1 MQVITKHYVEEF
13 FPVNPDRGSQFESL
27 VRTISEREPL
37 KIYDNLVSY
46 FRFFDITEAIL
57 DDGEVLC
64 GQRKNYSCT
73 YYCGKRLNRNEIS
86 ELGTFWENFCI
97 EKGINS
103 VIKCYNGSLI
113 TNPSEGSITIDEL
126 QESKKHSISELDH
139 DVIPKIIELQG
150 IILDKKHKSL
160 SVEKMIRFLESAM
173 NYGKFQIWLLDNQI
187 DGIKLSTNDK
197 LRKFLEETSTD
208 EILTLYDIEQN
219 YDDANLENV
228 VQQTEKG
235 PILEKIRK

>member
-1 MQVITKHYVEEF
+1 MQIITKHYVEEF

-64 GQRKNYSCT
+64 GQRKNYSCV

-103 VIKCYNGSLI
+103 VIKCYNGELI
-113 TNPSEGSITIDEL
+113 TNPSEGNITIDEL
-126 QESKKHSISELDH
+126 QEK
-139 DVIPKIIELQG
+139 
-150 IILDKKHKSL
+150 
-160 SVEKMIRFLESAM
+160 
-173 NYGKFQIWLLDNQI
+173 
-187 DGIKLSTNDK
+187 TNDK
-197 LRKFLEETSTD
+197 IKVLS
-208 EILTLYDIEQN
+208 
-219 YDDANLENV
+219 
-228 VQQTEKG
+228 
-235 PILEKIRK
+235 

>member
-1 MQVITKHYVEEF
+1 MQIITKHYVEEF
-13 FPVNPDRGSQFESL
+13 FPVNLDRGSQFESL

-64 GQRKNYSCT
+64 GQRKNYSCV

-103 VIKCYNGSLI
+103 VIKCYNGELI
-113 TNPSEGSITIDEL
+113 TNPSEGNITIDEL
-126 QESKKHSISELDH
+126 QEK
-139 DVIPKIIELQG
+139 
-150 IILDKKHKSL
+150 
-160 SVEKMIRFLESAM
+160 
-173 NYGKFQIWLLDNQI
+173 
-187 DGIKLSTNDK
+187 TNDK
-197 LRKFLEETSTD
+197 IKVLS
-208 EILTLYDIEQN
+208 
-219 YDDANLENV
+219 
-228 VQQTEKG
+228 
-235 PILEKIRK
+235 